1 MIDMRRHLG
10 VIVLAVVVLLGVV
23 LEFVGSN
30 LVGTLLILG
39 GVWMGIGVA
48 RSRSEYWQRQGRFSA
63 TRSRAGISGA
73 DYEDAAGG
81 TDLARRDQERF
92 ER

>member
-1 MIDMRRHLG
+1 M
-10 VIVLAVVVLLGVV
+10 AVVLGVV
-23 LEFVGSN
+23 LEFIGSS

-39 GVWMGIGVA
+39 GVSMGIGLA
-48 RSRSEYWQRQGRFSA
+48 RTRSEYWQRQGRFLA
-63 TRSRAGISGA
+63 TRSRAGISSA

-92 ER
+92 GR